1 MRNFDLSQIAEFRY
15 VFPELTT
22 TEQLETAMLFALG
35 ISKKEIAMMR
45 SVSYIAVEKMLEV
58 IKYKFEFYSLNNLLS
73 MFQVRLVFFALLHCS
88 FLKIKQ

>member
-35 ISKKEIAMMR
+35 LSKKEIAMMR

-88 FLKIKQ
+88 FLKTKQ